1 MPQQLMSKYHGDHT
15 DKKSEIYFDNE
26 INRFDVYFFDEY
38 EELHRIH
45 RLMGVGIANAE
56 RLAEAWITDGD
67 ESQKLHVHVVKY
79 DYVAAQALSR
89 IIPIRNILS

>member
-1 MPQQLMSKYHGDHT
+1 MPQQLMSKYYGDHT

-38 EELHRIH
+38 DELYKVH
-45 RLMGVGIANAE
+45 RLTGTNITSAE
-56 RLAEAWITDGD
+56 RLAEAWLTGGD
-67 ESQKLHVHVVKY
+67 DSEKLHVHVVKY
-79 DYVAAQALSR
+79 DYVAAKALSR